1 MRPTSE
7 GMVVTLSGDISI
19 TPNMDPKDGTVIPD
33 GVTEDA
39 EPVEEGGDPIM
50 DANSRYNSRV
60 IATFSV
66 GLTLY
71 RVVFGGAVHG
81 EILRK
86 VSRRVG

>member
-1 MRPTSE
+1 
-7 GMVVTLSGDISI
+7 
-19 TPNMDPKDGTVIPD
+19 
-33 GVTEDA
+33 
-39 EPVEEGGDPIM
+39 M
-50 DANSRYNSRV
+50 DANSRYTSRGIV
-60 IATFSV
+60 TFSV